1 MNKQINKI
9 LLNKKFYN
17 SFEFQKT
24 IYLLNAK
31 LTFPEQ
37 NWQTGFLEDFIG
49 CTAVLLHN
57 KPLRIPFQ
65 QAMVPGMVLTD
76 ELAST

>member
-1 MNKQINKI
+1 MNKQINQI
-9 LLNKKFYN
+9 LLNKRFYN

-37 NWQTGFLEDFIG
+37 NWQTGFLVDFIG

-57 KPLRIPFQ
+57 KPLRSPFQ
-65 QAMVPGMVLTD
+65 QPMVPGMVLTD

>member
-37 NWQTGFLEDFIG
+37 N
-49 CTAVLLHN
+49 
-57 KPLRIPFQ
+57 
-65 QAMVPGMVLTD
+65 
-76 ELAST
+76 